1 VSARSAI
8 RDSRS
13 DGGDDS
19 ANPQMILTLTTAG
32 QLKVFADR
40 FKGLQGIALNHTVL
54 FVATQGRR
62 DGGDDGVIFQIPILG
77 DGSAGQ
83 PSTIGPTGKFE
94 KPAGLVRDRLGAL
107 YLTADDFKRPSGD
120 ADGAV
125 AKLRADGRVALF
137 ARNLKHPQGLAFDSA
152 GNLYVTDAGRVL
164 RFLAPQAPV
173 LSPPA
178 FTNQSP
184 LTVTGTTEPNA
195 EIDIFVNDA
204 TTPVMVSAGA
214 TGGF

>member
-1 VSARSAI
+1 
-8 RDSRS
+8 
-13 DGGDDS
+13 
-19 ANPQMILTLTTAG
+19 
-32 QLKVFADR
+32 
-40 FKGLQGIALNHTVL
+40 
-54 FVATQGRR
+54 
-62 DGGDDGVIFQIPILG
+62 
-77 DGSAGQ
+77 
-83 PSTIGPTGKFE
+83 
-94 KPAGLVRDRLGAL
+94 RDRLGAL

-214 TGGF
+214 TGGFTAQVTLTPNHSNILEVFATSHTGDGLTGSPAEVTIVHDNVAPSLS